1 MVTAAMSARTAASI
15 EQLVVAIMHY
25 AHLKQILQPA
35 ADRKRLLRDVLLVL
49 ASGAFLGVHFS
60 FWVWVSPL
68 HSANC
73 NAFQYLSL
81 KVVHN
86 AGLLL
91 ARVLLQA
98 IHHTSLTH
106 ALLFSSAAPLLI
118 AIGTLIM
125 RKPISIGK
133 LLICLAPGNSA
144 PHCK

>member
-1 MVTAAMSARTAASI
+1 
-15 EQLVVAIMHY
+15 MHY
-25 AHLKQILQPA
+25 AYLKQTLQPA
-35 ADRKRLLRDVLLVL
+35 ADRKRLLRDSLLVL
-49 ASGAFLGVHFS
+49 ASGAFLAVHFS

-68 HSANC
+68 HSSNC
-73 NAFQYLSL
+73 NAVQDQSL

-91 ARVLLQA
+91 VLLQA

-118 AIGTLIM
+118 AIGTVIM
-125 RKPISIGK
+125 RKPISLGK
-133 LLICLAPGNSA
+133 LYVCLAQGNSA

>member
-1 MVTAAMSARTAASI
+1 MY
-15 EQLVVAIMHY
+15 Y
-25 AHLKQILQPA
+25 AYLKQIVQPA
-35 ADRKRLLRDVLLVL
+35 ADRKRLLRDILLVL

-68 HSANC
+68 HSSNC
-73 NAFQYLSL
+73 NASQDLSL
-81 KVVHN
+81 KVLHN

-133 LLICLAPGNSA
+133 LFICLAQGNST
-144 PHCK
+144 PHCKQCCCR

>member
-1 MVTAAMSARTAASI
+1 MSAHLAASLQQI
-15 EQLVVAIMHY
+15 IVAIMHY

-35 ADRKRLLRDVLLVL
+35 ADRKRLLRDILLVL

-68 HSANC
+68 HSSTC
-73 NAFQYLSL
+73 NAFQDLSL

-118 AIGTLIM
+118 AIGTLIVRM
-125 RKPISIGK
+125 PISVGK
-133 LLICLAPGNSA
+133 LQVCLAQRTSA
-144 PHCK
+144 PRCK